1 MIRLVFLNDFSG
13 FSAGDGLVG
22 GLEDRIAFLHF
33 SLLAF
38 LLSFP

>member
-1 MIRLVFLNDFSG
+1 MIRLVFLNDFSD
-13 FSAGDGLVG
+13 FSVGDRLVG
-22 GLEDRIAFLHF
+22 GLKDHIASLHF